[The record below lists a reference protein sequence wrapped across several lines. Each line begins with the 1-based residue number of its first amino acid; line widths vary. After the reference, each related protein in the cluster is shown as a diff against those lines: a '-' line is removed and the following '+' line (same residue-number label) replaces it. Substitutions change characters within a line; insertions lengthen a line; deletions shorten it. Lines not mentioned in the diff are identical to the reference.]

1 MSDVVKLRFYY
12 GPSTV
17 QTNELGA
24 DLSEFTHIEVAINAP
39 QTWSVS
45 QLKEWIAASLGLDT
59 ETHTVGV
66 HALWTRSSSKIYF
79 YLRPIEGDSDWVRWL
94 QGCERRGCNPV
105 ALVLPV
111 VKEVTAHE
119 GEGGYEG
126 QSSQVEG
133 GNAYGYEPGQSS
145 QVEGGNAD
153 GDYNGEVDADEVD
166 GHMQNQMEEED
177 TDVERGHADDSD
189 ESDEE
194 ENVEE
199 VPNPAWWNHD
209 LSSAM
214 TVNDGHD
221 SAWQYHQNNIATG
234 AMYPN
239 KQALKDAIINW
250 AMPTQ
255 RVFTAQVSSQKFLTM
270 VCKNADFPTRVHGFL
285 PKYGTS
291 WVISDLLITLAL
303 LPTSLKIMP
312 TFHPRLLLDC
322 FTMR

>member
-1 MSDVVKLRFYY
+1 MSVVVKFRFYY
-12 GPSTV
+12 GPGTV
-17 QTNELGA
+17 QTTELGA
-24 DLSEFTHIEVAINAP
+24 DLSEFTHIEVPMSAP

-66 HALWTRSSSKIYF
+66 HALWTRSSSIIYF

-133 GNAYGYEPGQSS
+133 GNAYGYEQGQSSQVEGGNAYRYEPGQSS

-166 GHMQNQMEEED
+166 GHMQDQMEEED

-194 ENVEE
+194 ENAEE

-239 KQALKDAIINW
+239 KQA
-250 AMPTQ
+250 
-255 RVFTAQVSSQKFLTM
+255 
-270 VCKNADFPTRVHGFL
+270 
-285 PKYGTS
+285 
-291 WVISDLLITLAL
+291 
-303 LPTSLKIMP
+303 
-312 TFHPRLLLDC
+312 
-322 FTMR
+322 